1 MHLQPYCAK
10 SAVNPQ
16 SIYLFVPVTVL
27 FSVIYVFVVFQST
40 YHSVI
45 TVLFAS
51 FQSWV
56 SENVTNDFQD
66 GFIVDVEP
74 NQKEGY
80 VVYMLWCDVISK
92 L

>member
-1 MHLQPYCAK
+1 MFLLY
-10 SAVNPQ
+10 
-16 SIYLFVPVTVL
+16 
-27 FSVIYVFVVFQST
+27 FSQ
-40 YHSVI
+40 HDI